1 MPTSYTQH
9 STGKGRRIPS
19 SVFALPIIG
28 LVAGFVGSL
37 LGLGGGVVVVPS
49 LILIGFPVKS
59 AVMLSIFVTIAT
71 WSMASEKY
79 LKSALVDFRVAFVL
93 GLGTSLG
100 ALFGSRI
107 LTFVPD
113 RLILVLFLVMLGF
126 IGVSNLMAKDVGRTD
141 FRLSPLRLVGAFSF
155 MLLAGVMSAILG
167 IGAGVFKVFAMDRIL
182 RMPYRMAT
190 ATSMFLIGITA
201 STSALYYGSM
211 PDFSPRTVAFV
222 AIGTLTGAFIGSRLM
237 LRLPVRI
244 LRVAFTLVVVLL
256 ALSLL
261 LRV

>member
-1 MPTSYTQH
+1 
-9 STGKGRRIPS
+9 
-19 SVFALPIIG
+19 VLLLPVVG
-28 LVAGFVGSL
+28 FVAGLVGSL
-37 LGLGGGVVVVPS
+37 LGLGGGVIVVPS

-79 LKSALVDFRVAFVL
+79 LRSKLVDFRVAFVL
-93 GLGTSLG
+93 GLGTSVG
-100 ALFGSRI
+100 AFMGSRI
-107 LTFVPD
+107 LTFLPD
-113 RLILVLFLVMLGF
+113 RVILILFLTMLGF
-126 IGVSNLMAKDVGRTD
+126 IGISNLMAKDFGKSEFHIVPVRV
-141 FRLSPLRLVGAFSF
+141 VGAFFF
-155 MLLAGVMSAILG
+155 MLLAGVMSALLG

-222 AIGTLTGAFIGSRLM
+222 AIGTLTGAFLGSRLM
-237 LRLPVRI
+237 LRLPIRI
-244 LRVAFTLVVVLL
+244 LRIIFTFVVILL
-256 ALSLL
+256 GLSLL
-261 LRV
+261 WRM